1 MIEKK
6 IYLDIS
12 QFISHPYKTGI
23 QRVLYEILN
32 TWKNNNTLVL
42 IFIDEK
48 MEANILPFKVVDLIK
63 SYFKQDNNSIE
74 AITSEIKTYSK
85 TSNQIDL
92 LKESDFIIL
101 NPELFY
107 NQNRI
112 NYYTKFIKNRGAELL
127 YFIIYDLLPFIHP
140 EYFPRNILT
149 GCTPYLTLIINL
161 KNCGFISEKT
171 KRDFITRAVK
181 KENLSSGPILP
192 LGGDTLGTHT
202 HNFDPSNITFTVV
215 GDIRPRKNTE
225 KVIDVFEDIWKKGIG
240 IKLQLCG
247 PLNWPNILMKNRLET
262 LKTTQKLFT
271 WIDTPNDQILRESI
285 IKSRCT
291 IYASENEG
299 FGLPPLESLSL
310 GTPVIVGNHIP
321 SIENLPDKG
330 IIKLKEISHETL
342 YTAIIQILD
351 NEFAQKKYE
360 EIKSLQL
367 LKWKDFGLKV
377 QTWLT
382 NKN

>member
-1 MIEKK
+1 MKEKK

-32 TWKNNNTLVL
+32 TWKNKEPLIP
-42 IFIDEK
+42 IFINEK
-48 MEANILPFKVVDLIK
+48 SETNILPHKVIDLIK
-63 SYFKQDNNSIE
+63 SYFQQENNSIE
-74 AITSEIKTYSK
+74 ATAIEIKSFSK
-85 TSNQIDL
+85 TQNPINL
-92 LKESDFIIL
+92 HKESDFFIF

-107 NQNRI
+107 DQNRI
-112 NYYTKFIKNRGAELL
+112 NYYQNFIKTKGTDHL

-181 KENLSSGPILP
+181 KDTLTTSPILP
-192 LGGDTLGTHT
+192 LGGDTLGTNT
-202 HNFDPSNITFTVV
+202 HPFDPSNITFTVV

-225 KVIDVFEDIWKKGIG
+225 KVIDVFENIWKKGIE

-247 PLNWPNILMKNRLET
+247 PLNWPNSTMRNRLES
-262 LKTTQKLFT
+262 LKNTQNLFS
-271 WIDTPNDQILRESI
+271 WIEAPNDQVLRDSI

-321 SIENLPDKG
+321 SIENLPDDG
-330 IIKLKEISHETL
+330 MIKLKEINHRTL
-342 YTAIIQILD
+342 EEAISQMTND
-351 NEFAQKKYE
+351 SFAIEKQTKTKDLNIPKWVDLGKKVE
-360 EIKSLQL
+360 EWL
-367 LKWKDFGLKV
+367 LK
-377 QTWLT
+377 
-382 NKN
+382 

>member
-1 MIEKK
+1 MKEKK

-32 TWKNNNTLVL
+32 TWKNEVPLVP
-42 IFIDEK
+42 IFINEK
-48 MEANILPFKVVDLIK
+48 SETNILPHKVIDLIK
-63 SYFKQDNNSIE
+63 SYFQQENNAIEATEIEIKSFSKTENSINL
-74 AITSEIKTYSK
+74 IKE
-85 TSNQIDL
+85 N
-92 LKESDFIIL
+92 DFYIF

-107 NQNRI
+107 SQNRI
-112 NYYTKFIKNRGAELL
+112 NYYQSFIKNKGAEYL

-149 GCTPYLTLIINL
+149 GCTPYLTLIVNL

-181 KENLSSGPILP
+181 KETLTTSPILP
-192 LGGDTLGTHT
+192 LGGDTLGTNT
-202 HNFDPSNITFTVV
+202 HPFDPSNITFTVV

-225 KVIDVFEDIWKKGIG
+225 KVIDVFENIWKKRIE

-247 PLNWPNILMKNRLET
+247 PLNWPNLTMRNRLES
-262 LKTTQKLFT
+262 LKKGQNLFS
-271 WIDTPNDQILRESI
+271 WIEAPNDQVLRDAI

-321 SIENLPDKG
+321 SVENLPDDG
-330 IIKLKEISHETL
+330 IIKLKEINHNTL
-342 YTAIIQILD
+342 EQAIIQMTNNSLAKEKQMKTKNLNIPKWADLG
-351 NEFAQKKYE
+351 KKVE
-360 EIKSLQL
+360 EWFSK
-367 LKWKDFGLKV
+367 
-377 QTWLT
+377 
-382 NKN
+382 

>member
-1 MIEKK
+1 MKEKK

-32 TWKNNNTLVL
+32 TWKNKEPLIP
-42 IFIDEK
+42 IFINEK
-48 MEANILPFKVVDLIK
+48 SETNILPHKVIDLIK
-63 SYFKQDNNSIE
+63 SYFQQENNAIE
-74 AITSEIKTYSK
+74 ETAIEIKSFSK
-85 TSNQIDL
+85 TQNLINL
-92 LKESDFIIL
+92 LKESNFFIF

-107 NQNRI
+107 DQNRI
-112 NYYTKFIKNRGAELL
+112 NYYQNFIKTKGADYL
-127 YFIIYDLLPFIHP
+127 YFIIYDFLPFIHP

-181 KENLSSGPILP
+181 KETLTTSPILP
-192 LGGDTLGTHT
+192 LGGDTLGTNT
-202 HNFDPSNITFTVV
+202 HPFDPSNITFTVV

-225 KVIDVFEDIWKKGIG
+225 KVIDVFENIWKKGIE

-247 PLNWPNILMKNRLET
+247 PLNWPNSTMRNRLES
-262 LKTTQKLFT
+262 LKNTQNLFS
-271 WIDTPNDQILRESI
+271 WIEAPNDQVLRDSI

-321 SIENLPDKG
+321 SIENLPDDG
-330 IIKLKEISHETL
+330 MIKLKEINHRTL
-342 YTAIIQILD
+342 EEAISQMTND
-351 NEFAQKKYE
+351 SFAIEKQTKTKDLNIPKWVDLGKKVE
-360 EIKSLQL
+360 EWL
-367 LKWKDFGLKV
+367 LK
-377 QTWLT
+377 
-382 NKN
+382 